1 MVQSNADA
9 RIRAS
14 YMSEMQMKVKLFNQE
29 QAKYGTSFSFSL
41 DPLACTDRA
50 IINNK

>member
-14 YMSEMQMKVKLFNQE
+14 YMPEMQMRVKLFNQK
-29 QAKYGTSFSFSL
+29 QAKHGMSFSFSL

-50 IINNK
+50 VIK